1 MRLGRWTAIF
11 LGLWLGWA
19 AQSEAQVGGATREEL
34 RAAWPEDGNLT
45 RSDALRLAAAR
56 NYPILAR
63 ELTLA
68 RSKEDAKAARR
79 GYVPRLF
86 AATSWEDGPP
96 VVGDERQRELGLS
109 GGLAWTTPVGTLLS
123 LELET
128 IDRLTGALGTPS
140 QGALRLS
147 ATQPLM
153 RGGWLAGAW
162 TPVEQADVD
171 VEVSREQL
179 RQSLNALLVEVESA
193 YWELAYAQ
201 ADLEI
206 KKRSRDR
213 AQRQYDDTKENIRR
227 GLLAE
232 PEIHVVEENLVFFE
246 GQLIRAGE
254 SLRLSQ
260 SRLSRL
266 LQLPTDTLLVA
277 SDTLEQELPALPSQQ
292 EAEAQAEGQ
301 NPSWRVGRLQ
311 LERAEL
317 QVRLED
323 QQALPDLGLSASVGL
338 LGQGEDR
345 AESLGEVASA
355 GRPDLRVGLS
365 FELPLSWDVQYARAR
380 GAQTDRQRRSLEL
393 DGAAVDVRFRLQ
405 DLRTTLDAQMRRL
418 GLSQKSVELAR
429 LKLDAEEDRYKS
441 GISSLEAVSRFQR
454 DLDNALI
461 NERRARVDLLVNWS
475 RLLEAE
481 GVLHRELGIEVE

>member
-1 MRLGRWTAIF
+1 
-11 LGLWLGWA
+11 
-19 AQSEAQVGGATREEL
+19 
-34 RAAWPEDGNLT
+34 
-45 RSDALRLAAAR
+45 
-56 NYPILAR
+56 
-63 ELTLA
+63 
-68 RSKEDAKAARR
+68 
-79 GYVPRLF
+79 
-86 AATSWEDGPP
+86 
-96 VVGDERQRELGLS
+96 
-109 GGLAWTTPVGTLLS
+109 
-123 LELET
+123 
-128 IDRLTGALGTPS
+128 
-140 QGALRLS
+140 
-147 ATQPLM
+147 
-153 RGGWLAGAW
+153 
-162 TPVEQADVD
+162 
-171 VEVSREQL
+171 
-179 RQSLNALLVEVESA
+179 
-193 YWELAYAQ
+193 
-201 ADLEI
+201 
-206 KKRSRDR
+206 
-213 AQRQYDDTKENIRR
+213 
-227 GLLAE
+227 
-232 PEIHVVEENLVFFE
+232 
-246 GQLIRAGE
+246 
-254 SLRLSQ
+254 
-260 SRLSRL
+260 
-266 LQLPTDTLLVA
+266 
-277 SDTLEQELPALPSQQ
+277 
-292 EAEAQAEGQ
+292 
-301 NPSWRVGRLQ
+301 LQ